1 MENSVDSEQDN
12 NQADHIDVENIEYF
26 TGASATYGKDNN
38 FMDNFDHDTFSK
50 ECKENPYYPFASK
63 LEWEFICWISQ
74 SHLSM
79 ALTNSLLSSS
89 MVSITILIYV

>member
-1 MENSVDSEQDN
+1 MESSVDSELDN
-12 NQADHIDVENIEYF
+12 NQAGHVDGENIEYF
-26 TGASATYGKDNN
+26 TGASTTYGRDNN
-38 FMDNFDHDTFSK
+38 FMDNFDHDTFS
-50 ECKENPYYPFASK
+50 EERKENPYYPFASRS
-63 LEWEFICWISQ
+63 EWEFVCWISQ

>member
-1 MENSVDSEQDN
+1 M
-12 NQADHIDVENIEYF
+12 IEYF
-26 TGASATYGKDNN
+26 CRASATYRKDKN
-38 FMDNFDHDTFSK
+38 FMDKFDHDTFS
-50 ECKENPYYPFASK
+50 EERKENPYYPFASK
-63 LEWEFICWISQ
+63 SEWEFVCWISQ